1 MCVRVRVR
9 VCVCVCMFMRVC
21 LYEHVAYACCM
32 SVSVRPTLFLPDLD
46 PNQAPVF
53 SALPSDVSVP
63 EDVTPGDTLIQ
74 FDVTDTQTFARTLTA
89 DSGAALFDFNSAS
102 ESLVFCYCCCC
113 CYCCFYQI
121 SAVPLR
127 VSIKTIASHK
137 AVNCCFASV
146 VVQFF

>member
-1 MCVRVRVR
+1 
-9 VCVCVCMFMRVC
+9 
-21 LYEHVAYACCM
+21 M
-32 SVSVRPTLFLPDLD
+32 SVSVRPTLFLPDSD

-102 ESLVFCYCCCC
+102 ESLFFAIILVAVLVVFIRYLL
-113 CYCCFYQI
+113 F
-121 SAVPLR
+121 LFEFLL
-127 VSIKTIASHK
+127 KL
-137 AVNCCFASV
+137 
-146 VVQFF
+146 

>member
-1 MCVRVRVR
+1 MCVCVCMRVCVHRLD

-21 LYEHVAYACCM
+21 MYEHVAYACCM

-102 ESLVFCYCCCC
+102 ESLF
-113 CYCCFYQI
+113 
-121 SAVPLR
+121 
-127 VSIKTIASHK
+127 
-137 AVNCCFASV
+137 FAIV
-146 VVQFF
+146 VVAVIVVFIRYLLFLFEFLLKL